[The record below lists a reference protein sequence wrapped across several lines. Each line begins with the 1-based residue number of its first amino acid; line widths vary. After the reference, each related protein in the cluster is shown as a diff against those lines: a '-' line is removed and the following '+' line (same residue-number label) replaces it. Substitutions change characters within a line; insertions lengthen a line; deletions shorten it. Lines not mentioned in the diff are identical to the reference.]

1 MKKSL
6 LGIVVLV
13 VVLGLS
19 LISTYNR
26 LTTKTQN
33 IDKQWAQVEIQYQ
46 KRFDLIPH
54 LVNSVKDIFEPEQEV
69 FIAIA
74 HARTQYTAAETFD
87 EKIQAAIKAESALTG
102 LFVIMRNYSLQFN
115 PAVLDLIDEL
125 AETENRVNVGRR
137 RFNNL
142 VKDYNATIKRFP
154 INLTASIFNFD
165 KRALFKAVEATQPVP
180 SDSSGRDG
188 ASGSW

>member
-13 VVLGLS
+13 VVVGLF

-26 LTTKTQN
+26 LVTKTQN
-33 IDKQWAQVEIQYQ
+33 IDEQWAQVETQYQ
-46 KRFDLIPH
+46 RRFDLIPGI
-54 LVNSVKDIFEPEQEV
+54 VNSVKGIFEQEQEV

-74 HARTQYTAAETFD
+74 HARTQYTGAKTID
-87 EKIQAAIKAESALTG
+87 EKIQAAIEVESALAG

-115 PAVLDLIDEL
+115 PAVLGLIDEL

-142 VKDYNATIKRFP
+142 VKDYNTIIKRFP
-154 INLTASIFNFD
+154 VNLTASIFNFD
-165 KRALFKAVEATQPVP
+165 KRTLFKAVEATQPAP

-188 ASGSW
+188 ASGDR

>member
-13 VVLGLS
+13 VVVGLF

-26 LTTKTQN
+26 LVTKTQN
-33 IDKQWAQVEIQYQ
+33 IDEQWAQVETQYQ
-46 KRFDLIPH
+46 RRFDLIPGI
-54 LVNSVKDIFEPEQEV
+54 VNSVKGIFEQEQEV

-74 HARTQYTAAETFD
+74 HARTQYTGAKTID
-87 EKIQAAIKAESALTG
+87 EKIQAAIEVESALAG

-115 PAVLDLIDEL
+115 PAVLGLIGEL

-142 VKDYNATIKRFP
+142 VKDYNTTIKRFP
-154 INLTASIFNFD
+154 VNLTASIFNFD
-165 KRALFKAVEATQPVP
+165 ERTLFKAVEVTQSAP
-180 SDSSGRDG
+180 
-188 ASGSW
+188 